1 MPALPNLADDD
12 LLRLTQAGNEQAFT
26 TLYQRR
32 QGAVYRF
39 ALQMSG
45 NISIAEEVTQEVFLS
60 LLSEGAYDGK
70 RGPLVSYLYGTARH
84 LVWRRMARNR
94 LHISLTAEDGDDQVT
109 PGYLI
114 SHSEIESD
122 LARDESRRSL
132 RRAILALPAG
142 YREAVVLCDLH
153 ELSYQDA
160 ARVLGC
166 AVGTVRSRL
175 HRARALLSEKLAPTK
190 VRSNRCLV

>member
-60 LLSEGAYDGK
+60 LLSEG
-70 RGPLVSYLYGTARH
+70 LTTVSADR
-84 LVWRRMARNR
+84 WC
-94 LHISLTAEDGDDQVT
+94 
-109 PGYLI
+109 LI
-114 SHSEIESD
+114 YTE
-122 LARDESRRSL
+122 
-132 RRAILALPAG
+132 RRAIWRGGAW
-142 YREAVVLCDLH
+142 
-153 ELSYQDA
+153 
-160 ARVLGC
+160 LGIDC
-166 AVGTVRSRL
+166 IFPLRRRTATI
-175 HRARALLSEKLAPTK
+175 K
-190 VRSNRCLV
+190 